1 MTRSFHPRVSA
12 LSLTVAAAALLLTP
26 PAYATKYAGEF
37 LKAPVGARAIGMGG
51 AFAAVSDDATAPYW
65 NPAGMVYLPY
75 REVIAMHSEKFGSL
89 ANHDYL
95 TGVAPLGGPAGKRMA
110 AGFSVIRMAVD
121 DIPVTPRPEALVPGV
136 DFFDDG
142 QDGKP
147 GTNDPGEGNGVWD
160 VGERLNLSS
169 SNLFLASSSDLAVLL
184 SVAMQHRTHW
194 AFGGNLKFVHQSI
207 PGAGA
212 IYDASARRV
221 TSVDHATSFGA
232 GLDAGLLYMP
242 TDAITL
248 GATLHDLTTTYLA
261 WNNGTH
267 ELIVPTLDTGAA
279 LNFFPAPHHAITW
292 ALDLAWG
299 FERRTLD
306 SQISVGGQT
315 WDIRT
320 GAEYWYRNALALR
333 TGANG
338 KDLDFGAGV
347 RYKQLGVDYAAAL
360 HRFFGSDS
368 PDFPGDQDLGTT
380 HLVSVGWS
388 W

>member
-1 MTRSFHPRVSA
+1 
-12 LSLTVAAAALLLTP
+12 
-26 PAYATKYAGEF
+26 
-37 LKAPVGARAIGMGG
+37 
-51 AFAAVSDDATAPYW
+51 
-65 NPAGMVYLPY
+65 
-75 REVIAMHSEKFGSL
+75 MHSEKFGNL

-95 TGVAPLGGPAGKRMA
+95 TGVLPLGGATGRRLA
-110 AGFSVIRMAVD
+110 VGLSVIRMAVD
-121 DIPVTPRPEALVPGV
+121 DIPVTPRPEGLVAGA

-142 QDGKP
+142 QDGVP
-147 GTNDPGEGNGVWD
+147 NTNDTGEGNGTWD
-160 VGERLNLSS
+160 TGERLNLTA

-184 SVAMQHRTHW
+184 SVAWQRGAHW
-194 AFGGNLKFVHQSI
+194 AFGGNLKFVRQNI
-207 PGAGA
+207 PGDDAV
-212 IYDASARRV
+212 YDANARQV
-221 TSVDHATSFGA
+221 TSVGHATSFGA
-232 GLDAGLLYMP
+232 GLDAGVLYMP
-242 TDAITL
+242 TDAITI

-261 WNNGTH
+261 WDNGTH

-279 LNFFPAPHHAITW
+279 FNFFPADHHALTL

-299 FERRTLD
+299 FERRSLD
-306 SQISVGGQT
+306 SQISLGGQT

-320 GAEYWYRNALALR
+320 GAEYWYKNTLALR

-347 RYKQLGVDYAAAL
+347 RYKQLGIDYAAAL

-368 PDFPGDQDLGTT
+368 PDFPGDRDLGAT